1 MGGVYWQPVY
11 NLLDGPFTVWIFNA
25 SAVKNVP
32 GRKTDV
38 NDARWLAELL
48 RYGLV
53 RPSYIPPRSQRNLR
67 TLTRE
72 RTNFVRQRATL
83 ANRVQK
89 VLEDANIKLGDVASN
104 VLGVSGRA
112 MLAALLD
119 GERDPA
125 VLAALAK
132 GRLRS
137 KQAELRAALEGR
149 VRPEHCFVLS
159 ALLTQI
165 DNLDET
171 IAGFNAEIAG
181 ACAAQAEAIRR
192 LDGIPGIGEELAQI
206 IVAEIGTDM
215 SPWPSAGHLAAWA
228 GVAPGNN
235 ESAGKRRNSRTRKGN
250 KWLRTALMEAAAAAA
265 RTKNTYFAAQYRR
278 LAARRGRTRATMAVA
293 HSLVVVIYCMLA
305 RGEEY
310 QELGADYFE
319 RQAPQARAKRL
330 ARQLEKLGY
339 TVTAPAAGVAA

>member
-1 MGGVYWQPVY
+1 
-11 NLLDGPFTVWIFNA
+11 
-25 SAVKNVP
+25 
-32 GRKTDV
+32 
-38 NDARWLAELL
+38 
-48 RYGLV
+48 
-53 RPSYIPPRSQRNLR
+53 
-67 TLTRE
+67 
-72 RTNFVRQRATL
+72 
-83 ANRVQK
+83 
-89 VLEDANIKLGDVASN
+89 
-104 VLGVSGRA
+104 

-125 VLAALAK
+125 VLAELAK

-137 KQAELRAALEGR
+137 KQAALRAALEGR
-149 VRPEHCFVLS
+149 VRPEHCFVLH

-171 IAGFNAEIAG
+171 ITGFDAEIAR
-181 ACAAQAEAIRR
+181 ACVAQAEAIRR

-215 SPWPSAGHLAAWA
+215 SHWPSAGHLAAWA

-250 KWLRTALMEAAAAAA
+250 KWLRTALMEAATSAA
-265 RTKNTYFAAQYRR
+265 RTKSTYFAAQYRR
-278 LAARRGRTRATMAVA
+278 IAARRGRTRATMAVA
-293 HSLVVVIYCMLA
+293 HSLVVVIHGRLA

-339 TVTAPAAGVAA
+339 TVTAPTGGVAA